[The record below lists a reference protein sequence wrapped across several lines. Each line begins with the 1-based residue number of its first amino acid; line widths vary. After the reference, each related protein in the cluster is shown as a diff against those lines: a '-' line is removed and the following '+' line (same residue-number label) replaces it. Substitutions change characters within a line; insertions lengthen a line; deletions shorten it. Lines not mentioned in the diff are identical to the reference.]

1 MDAIIASSIK
11 STMDIVG
18 DTEGLLM
25 RAMTLKWTSDDG
37 KSMQQGVIEMW
48 QNEDFN
54 ELTHLQVKNFCKKVI
69 NLTIRAVELDLA
81 SNKRWKNG
89 STAIA
94 GLNFALVA
102 VNPLLLLT
110 GGGSAAAANE
120 YKTCQREDERLL
132 EDLRSTLNK
141 Y

>member
-11 STMDIVG
+11 STVDIVG

-25 RAMTLKWTSDDG
+25 RAMTLKWTSEDG

-110 GGGSAAAANE
+110 AEGRRQQQMSTRRVRGKMRDS
-120 YKTCQREDERLL
+120 
-132 EDLRSTLNK
+132 LRISVPH
-141 Y
+141 

>member
-25 RAMTLKWTSDDG
+25 RAATLNWTSEDG

-89 STAIA
+89 SSVVA
-94 GLNFALVA
+94 GLNFALVT
-102 VNPLLLLT
+102 VNPLLILT

-132 EDLRSTLNK
+132 EDLRSTLSK

>member
-132 EDLRSTLNK
+132 EDLRSTLSK

>member
-102 VNPLLLLT
+102 VNPFLLLT
-110 GGGSAAAANE
+110 GGGSAVAARE
-120 YKTCQREDERLL
+120 FKLRQKEDERLL
-132 EDLRSTLNK
+132 EDLRSALYK

>member
-18 DTEGLLM
+18 DTEGLHM

>member
-1 MDAIIASSIK
+1 MDAIIASSVK
-11 STMDIVG
+11 STVDIVG

-25 RAMTLKWTSDDG
+25 RAMTLKWTSEDG

-132 EDLRSTLNK
+132 EDLRSTLSK

>member
-110 GGGSAAAANE
+110 GGWSAAAANE

>member
-1 MDAIIASSIK
+1 MDAITASSIK
-11 STMDIVG
+11 STVDIVG

-25 RAMTLKWTSDDG
+25 RAMTLKWTSEDG

>member
-1 MDAIIASSIK
+1 MEVWSVSGSS
-11 STMDIVG
+11 SG
-18 DTEGLLM
+18 M
-25 RAMTLKWTSDDG
+25 RAMTLKWTSEDG
-37 KSMQQGVIEMW
+37 KNMQQGVIEMW

-132 EDLRSTLNK
+132 EDLRSTLSK

>member
-1 MDAIIASSIK
+1 
-11 STMDIVG
+11 
-18 DTEGLLM
+18 
-25 RAMTLKWTSDDG
+25 
-37 KSMQQGVIEMW
+37 MW

-54 ELTHLQVKNFCKKVI
+54 VLTHLQVKNFCKKVI

-132 EDLRSTLNK
+132 EDLRSTLSK

>member
-11 STMDIVG
+11 STVDIVG

-25 RAMTLKWTSDDG
+25 RAMTLKWTSEDG

-132 EDLRSTLNK
+132 EDLRSTLSK

>member
-11 STMDIVG
+11 STVDIVG

-25 RAMTLKWTSDDG
+25 RAMTLKWTSEDG
-37 KSMQQGVIEMW
+37 KNMQQGVIEMW

>member
-11 STMDIVG
+11 STVDIVG

-25 RAMTLKWTSDDG
+25 RAMTLKWTSEDG
-37 KSMQQGVIEMW
+37 KNMQQGVIEMW

-132 EDLRSTLNK
+132 EDLRSTLSK

>member
-11 STMDIVG
+11 STVDIVG

-25 RAMTLKWTSDDG
+25 RAMTLKWTSEDG